1 MCPHRLA
8 VRTPPFHGGNRGS
21 SPRGDAIF
29 YTSILQKLYSE
40 ARAESYNL
48 FCSGPHRLVA

>member
-29 YTSILQKLYSE
+29 LHVLLPSKTALLTSVRLNSLFP
-40 ARAESYNL
+40 RDFVSY
-48 FCSGPHRLVA
+48 

>member
-21 SPRGDAIF
+21 SPRGDAILRA
-29 YTSILQKLYSE
+29 YLQSQTEEVCGLPLKSIPYI
-40 ARAESYNL
+40 N
-48 FCSGPHRLVA
+48 FG

>member
-21 SPRGDAIF
+21 SPRGDAILRAH
-29 YTSILQKLYSE
+29 LQPQTEEVLWFTIE
-40 ARAESYNL
+40 RA
-48 FCSGPHRLVA
+48 FID